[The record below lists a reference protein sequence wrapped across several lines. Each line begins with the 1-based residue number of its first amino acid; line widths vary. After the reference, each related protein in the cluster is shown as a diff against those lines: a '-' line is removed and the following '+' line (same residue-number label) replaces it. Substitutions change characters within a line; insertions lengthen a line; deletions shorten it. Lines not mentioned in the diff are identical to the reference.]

1 MSGVRKASKDD
12 IPAILPLLRQFH
24 SESVFHDVPPDETT
38 VSKFLLGCLDRQDR
52 ACVLLYEFAASQ
64 VDGLLIGYCEHYWF
78 SPQKGAWDL
87 AVYVRPE
94 RRGSLI
100 AYRLW
105 SQFQSWA
112 IEVGAHLLWMGTASG
127 IAPQRSRKF
136 YLGLGMQE
144 VGSLYRMK
152 LAPEATRS

>member
-1 MSGVRKASKDD
+1 MCCFTESAMSQIDG
-12 IPAILPLLRQFH
+12 
-24 SESVFHDVPPDETT
+24 
-38 VSKFLLGCLDRQDR
+38 
-52 ACVLLYEFAASQ
+52 VLL
-64 VDGLLIGYCEHYWF
+64 GYCESLWF
-78 SPQKGAWDL
+78 SPQKGARDL

-105 SQFQSWA
+105 SQFKSWA
-112 IEVGAHLLWMGTASG
+112 TAAGAQALWMGTGSG

-136 YLGLGMQE
+136 YLGLGMRE

-152 LAPEATRS
+152 LGSD